1 MLERLRSRWT
11 RIILPLCRLLLRIGI
26 KPDWVT
32 WVGTIATVVVSLV
45 FLPQG
50 WLWQGVLVLLLFIFS
65 DSLDGTMARESGR
78 SSTWG
83 AFLDSTLDRI
93 ADGAI
98 FAGLALYLAGP
109 GESLLGCGLAVVAL
123 VFGQVTSYTKA
134 RGESLG
140 IPVNGGLAGRA
151 DRLLVSLLGTLL
163 TGLGVWWALP
173 VAMGLL
179 AAAGAI
185 TVGQRMHIVHRAI
198 HDPDQS
204 AVDEPR

>member
-11 RIILPLCRLLLRIGI
+11 RVILPLCRLLLRIGI

-83 AFLDSTLDRI
+83 PSSTPPSTGSPT
-93 ADGAI
+93 APSS
-98 FAGLALYLAGP
+98 P
-109 GESLLGCGLAVVAL
+109 GWRSTWPGRESLLGCGLAVVAL

-163 TGLGVWWALP
+163 TGLGV
-173 VAMGLL
+173 VG
-179 AAAGAI
+179 AARRHGPAGCGGRHHGRAADA
-185 TVGQRMHIVHRAI
+185 HRPPR
-198 HDPDQS
+198 DPR
-204 AVDEPR
+204 P

>member
-32 WVGTIATVVVSLV
+32 WVGTIATVAVSLI
-45 FLPQG
+45 FFPLG

-78 SSTWG
+78 SSKWG

-109 GESLLGCGLAVVAL
+109 GGSLLGCGLAIVAL

-151 DRLLVSLLGTLL
+151 DRLLVSLLATLL
-163 TGLGVWWALP
+163 TGLGLWWALP
-173 VAMGLL
+173 VAMAILCL
-179 AAAGAI
+179 AGAV
-185 TVGQRMHIVHRAI
+185 TVGQRMHIVYRAI
-198 HDPDQS
+198 HHPTKPTI
-204 AVDEPR
+204 DEPR